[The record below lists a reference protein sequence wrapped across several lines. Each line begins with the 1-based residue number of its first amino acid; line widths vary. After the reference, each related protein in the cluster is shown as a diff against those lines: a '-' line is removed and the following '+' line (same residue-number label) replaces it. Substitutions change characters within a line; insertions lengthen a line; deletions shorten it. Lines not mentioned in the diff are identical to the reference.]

1 MLDQNYPGGHEPLG
15 HPDADAHAPLPCSEE
30 LLHCWV
36 SPFLFSLIA
45 WSFMLSF
52 EFHFAT
58 STHSRF
64 ALFLCLVIKRLVGL
78 ISANAG
84 LQVNSSDNHH
94 TKAFDPQSENINQTF
109 RWPWGRKLNL
119 IKFGSHP

>member
-15 HPDADAHAPLPCSEE
+15 HPDADAYASLPRPEE

-36 SPFLFSLIA
+36 SFKIKIPS
-45 WSFMLSF
+45 SELSF
-52 EFHFAT
+52 PNIDLA
-58 STHSRF
+58 RF

-84 LQVNSSDNHH
+84 LQV
-94 TKAFDPQSENINQTF
+94 
-109 RWPWGRKLNL
+109 
-119 IKFGSHP
+119 